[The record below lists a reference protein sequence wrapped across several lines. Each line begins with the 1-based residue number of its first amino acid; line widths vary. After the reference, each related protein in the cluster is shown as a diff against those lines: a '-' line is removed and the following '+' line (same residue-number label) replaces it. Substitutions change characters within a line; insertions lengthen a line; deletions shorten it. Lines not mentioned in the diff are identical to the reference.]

1 MKNINLLKLNHK
13 KKKQINRAKIISE
26 KIFLLL
32 AILFIEKSFTKI
44 NIELLKKLQTSKEKP
59 LIL

>member
-1 MKNINLLKLNHK
+1 MKNINLLKLNH